1 MRARLTTC
9 LVIGAG
15 LFGILGA
22 AYSHSPVPLVLMLLL
37 GGVIA
42 GIAMMSLDAYEVRR
56 MTSFAAYEIRTFI
69 DKYSHR
75 PRHSLKLRKRLRL
88 RMKGLNVR

>member
-37 GGVIA
+37 GGVIG
-42 GIAMMSLDAYEVRR
+42 GIAMMSLDTYELRR
-56 MTSFAAYEIRTFI
+56 MTRFAAYEIRYLMRTYFR
-69 DKYSHR
+69 R
-75 PRHSLKLRKRLRL
+75 PQHSLKFRKRLL
-88 RMKGLNVR
+88 IRMKGLNVR